1 MGSSFDFESASLE
14 WLRSKPGRKWQQRG
28 VPFAAWIADM
38 DFSPAPVI
46 MEALRRRLDSG
57 DLGYPNWG
65 GSAGR
70 SPSIGAFVGW
80 MKRRHG
86 WSIDA
91 ADVREWSDVV
101 QAIQAILHVTTQP
114 GDRVVVHTPAYPPFY
129 DALQATHTELM
140 PLSAQRI
147 DSSWA
152 WDHAALD
159 ARLADEPAKVLLLCN
174 PHNPTGHCF
183 TETELR
189 ELLDIA
195 ERRDLIII
203 SDEIHMDLVHAPRR
217 HVPIGSLGSD
227 RVVMITS
234 ASKSF
239 NLAGLHYAVSHVGS
253 PRVAAAL
260 DALPA
265 RLVGEPGM
273 AGVIAAHAAWT
284 VGEPWLDAVRDHL
297 LRMRDLAVRLVHE
310 RLPGVSMLAPDATY
324 LGWLDCTATSI
335 ADDPAAAFQ
344 AAGVGVM
351 TGTDFGPEGA
361 GFVRLNF
368 ATTPAVLEQ
377 VVDAMSSGLRIGQ

>member
-1 MGSSFDFESASLE
+1 MGGSFDFESASLE

-38 DFSPAPVI
+38 DFAPAPSI
-46 MEALRRRLDSG
+46 TDALRQRLDSG

-65 GSAGR
+65 GSAGP
-70 SPSIGAFVGW
+70 SPAISAFVGW
-80 MKRRHG
+80 MQRRHG
-86 WSIDA
+86 WTIDA
-91 ADVREWSDVV
+91 GDVREWSDVV
-101 QAIQAILHVTTQP
+101 QAIQTILHVMTEP

-129 DALQATHTELM
+129 DALKTTQTELM
-140 PLSAQRI
+140 PLSAQRD
-147 DSSWA
+147 DSAWG
-152 WDHAALD
+152 WDHAELD
-159 ARLADEPAKVLLLCN
+159 ARLAREPAKVLLLCN

-183 TETELR
+183 SESELR
-189 ELLDIA
+189 ELLEIA
-195 ERRDLIII
+195 ERRDLIVI

-217 HVPIGSLGSD
+217 HIPIGSLGSD
-227 RVVMITS
+227 RVVTITS

-260 DALPA
+260 DSLPA

-273 AGVIAAHAAWT
+273 AGVIAAQAAWT
-284 VGEPWLDAVRDHL
+284 VGEPWLDAARDHL
-297 LRMRDLAVRLVHE
+297 RRMRDTAIQLVHE
-310 RLPGVSMLAPDATY
+310 RLPGVSMLSPDATY
-324 LGWLDCTATSI
+324 LGWLDCAATSI
-335 ADDPAAAFQ
+335 AADPAAAFE

-377 VVDAMSSGLRIGQ
+377 VIDTMSSVFGS

>member
-1 MGSSFDFESASLE
+1 MGSPFDFKSASLE

-28 VPFAAWIADM
+28 VPFSAWIADM

-46 MEALRRRLDSG
+46 TEALRQRLDSG

-70 SPSIGAFVGW
+70 SPAIDAFVDW
-80 MKRRHG
+80 MRRRHG

-129 DALQATHTELM
+129 AALQDTHTELI
-140 PLSAQRI
+140 PLSAQRV

-159 ARLADEPAKVLLLCN
+159 ARLASEPAKVLLLCN
-174 PHNPTGHCF
+174 PQNPTGHCF

-203 SDEIHMDLVHAPRR
+203 SDEIHMDLVHVPRR

-227 RVVMITS
+227 RVVTITS

-273 AGVIAAHAAWT
+273 AGVIAAQTAWT

-344 AAGVGVM
+344 TAGVGVM

-377 VVDAMSSGLRIGQ
+377 VIDAMSSALRP